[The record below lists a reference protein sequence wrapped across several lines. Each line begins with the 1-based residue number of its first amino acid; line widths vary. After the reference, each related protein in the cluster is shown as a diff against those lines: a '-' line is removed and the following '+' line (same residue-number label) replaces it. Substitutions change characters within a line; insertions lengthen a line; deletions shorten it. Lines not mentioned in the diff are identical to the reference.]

1 MEARDLLQ
9 QWRSGVRIAHIA
21 HRKASAAYRRRGRY
35 FGVPATAVSVIVG
48 TTVFA
53 AMSESTNQRLLLI
66 VGTVSILNAVLSGLQ
81 TFLNYP
87 VLAEKHHQA
96 GIRFGSLRRKMDAI
110 LLGTDEEIAAALTGL
125 REEWDELEEQAP
137 EPAQGFVDKAM
148 QKVAGAAAPAASSP
162 NRYTGSEMPL
172 AGQLYRQS
180 P

>member
-1 MEARDLLQ
+1 MEARDLLT

-21 HRKASAAYRRRGRY
+21 HRKASAAYRRRGRWL
-35 FGVPATAVSVIVG
+35 GVPATAISVIVG

-53 AMSESTNQRLLLI
+53 SLGESTHQGLLLV

-96 GIRFGSLRRKMDAI
+96 GIRFGSLRRKMDEV

-125 REEWDELEEQAP
+125 REEWDELEEHVP
-137 EPAQGFVDKAM
+137 EPAQRFIDQAM
-148 QKVAGAAAPAASSP
+148 GSAAAKKAF
-162 NRYTGSEMPL
+162 TSEQKETSG
-172 AGQLYRQS
+172 A
-180 P
+180 

>member
-1 MEARDLLQ
+1 MEARDLLK
-9 QWRSGVRIAHIA
+9 QWRSGVRIAHMA

-96 GIRFGSLRRKMDAI
+96 GIRFGSLRRKMDEA
-110 LLGTDEEIAAALTGL
+110 LLGNDQEIAAALTGL

-137 EPAQGFVDKAM
+137 EPAQKFIDQAMAKAA
-148 QKVAGAAAPAASSP
+148 VAGIAASGDQKAS
-162 NRYTGSEMPL
+162 
-172 AGQLYRQS
+172 
-180 P
+180 

>member
-162 NRYTGSEMPL
+162 NR
-172 AGQLYRQS
+172 
-180 P
+180 